1 MPDPLPHDDPAPEIP
16 RTAAPAGLVLRVVDT
31 VAALEALRPAWQ
43 DLQAR
48 DPEATIFLTWEWM
61 SQAFRANPFRWSVL
75 VVEDPGRPGEALCL
89 LPLKYRT
96 RWSRSRQEFQTE
108 LEAGGRLLWSEY
120 TGFLCH
126 PEHEA
131 AALAA
136 VTDHLAA
143 MPWVRF
149 SMRYVA
155 QDRRCRM
162 FTEAFAA
169 RGFDV
174 AYKDYLINKKT
185 TDNLLCPQVDLPE
198 DFAGYLANQVSAN
211 RRQKYARLK
220 RDQLDSGAMRIT
232 HAEGA
237 QFDAGLDA
245 MIALWKLRWQE
256 QKGAKTAERVAGN
269 YRDVMQAAHEIGAA
283 FLPILWK
290 DDRPVGA
297 LGHVIDRQSGVAHF
311 IAGGRD
317 PAAEEKGIGQL
328 LHFHSIDWAIG
339 EGLICYDFCHGNE
352 RYKYSYGAVDT
363 PVLYFEIKRPDHD
376 PALAFDFICAGAA
389 LERMQEFLK
398 KGKTDEAIK
407 ACAQLARVL
416 S

>member
-1 MPDPLPHDDPAPEIP
+1 MTLQSPAPAEASAIAV
-16 RTAAPAGLVLRVVDT
+16 RLVDTPAGLD
-31 VAALEALRPAWQ
+31 ALRPVWEE
-43 DLQAR
+43 LQAR

-61 SQAFRANPFRWSVL
+61 AQAFRAHPYRWTVL
-75 VVEDPGRPGEALCL
+75 VAEDPRHPGRVLCL

-96 RWSRSRQEFQTE
+96 HWSRSRAEFQTE

-131 AALAA
+131 AALRA
-136 VTDHLAA
+136 VTDHLAG
-143 MPWVRF
+143 MPWMKF

-155 QDRRCRM
+155 QDRRCRL
-162 FTEAFAA
+162 FTDAFAA
-169 RGFDV
+169 KGFDV
-174 AYKDYLINKKT
+174 SYKEYLINRKT
-185 TDNLLCPQVDLPE
+185 TDNLVCPQVDLPE
-198 DFAGYLANQVSAN
+198 DFPAYLANQVSAN

-220 RDQLDSGAMRIT
+220 RDHLDSGAMHIT
-232 HAEGA
+232 RADGAGFAEA
-237 QFDAGLDA
+237 LDV
-245 MIALWKLRWQE
+245 MIGLWKLRWQP
-256 QKGAKTAERVAGN
+256 QKGEKTADRVAGN
-269 YRDVMQAAHEIGAA
+269 YRDVLTAAHEIGAV

-290 DDRPVGA
+290 GDRPLGA
-297 LGHVIDRQSGVAHF
+297 LGHVIDRRNGVAHF

-328 LHFHSIDWAIG
+328 LHFHSIDWAIDQ
-339 EGLICYDFCHGNE
+339 GLICYDFCHGNE

-363 PVLYFEIKRPDHD
+363 PVLYFEIKRTDYD

-389 LERMQEFLK
+389 LRRMEEFLQ
-398 KGKTDEAIK
+398 KGKTEAAMK

>member
-1 MPDPLPHDDPAPEIP
+1 MTLQSPTPAEASAIAV
-16 RTAAPAGLVLRVVDT
+16 RLVDTPAGLD
-31 VAALEALRPAWQ
+31 ALRPVWEE
-43 DLQAR
+43 LQAR

-61 SQAFRANPFRWSVL
+61 AQAFRAHPYRWTVL
-75 VVEDPGRPGEALCL
+75 VAEDPRHPGRALCL

-96 RWSRSRQEFQTE
+96 HWSRSRAEFQTE

-131 AALAA
+131 AALRA
-136 VTDHLAA
+136 VTDHLAG
-143 MPWVRF
+143 MPWMKF

-155 QDRRCRM
+155 QDRRCRL
-162 FTEAFAA
+162 FTDAFAA
-169 RGFDV
+169 KGFDV
-174 AYKDYLINKKT
+174 SYKEYLINRKT
-185 TDNLLCPQVDLPE
+185 TDNLVCPQVDLPE
-198 DFAGYLANQVSAN
+198 DFPAYLA
-211 RRQKYARLK
+211 
-220 RDQLDSGAMRIT
+220 
-232 HAEGA
+232 
-237 QFDAGLDA
+237 
-245 MIALWKLRWQE
+245 
-256 QKGAKTAERVAGN
+256 KGEKTADRVAGN
-269 YRDVMQAAHEIGAA
+269 YRDVLTAAHEIGAV

-290 DDRPVGA
+290 GDRPLGA
-297 LGHVIDRQSGVAHF
+297 LGHVIDRRNGVAHF

-328 LHFHSIDWAIG
+328 LHFHSIDWAIDQ
-339 EGLICYDFCHGNE
+339 GLICYDFCHGNE

-363 PVLYFEIKRPDHD
+363 PVLYFEIKRTDYD

-389 LERMQEFLK
+389 LRRMEEFLQ
-398 KGKTDEAIK
+398 KGKTEAAMK